1 MIREGQI
8 FLKQLLRILDAAAIV
23 LAFLWTYAVRQ
34 NFHNLYKLDLVTDHK
49 VLMNLKDLGSYLWLL
64 LIILPLWLI
73 ILNVLG
79 AYRELRVKSVTQI
92 SWIVLRASSLAL
104 LSLSSFVFLLK
115 LSYVS
120 RSFMAL
126 FFMVSLTFICFERA
140 VLINFWRIMAKK
152 EYFCR
157 NILIVG
163 TGRRARSLIHS
174 VHNHKDWGL
183 HLVGLLDPDTEWT
196 GKEIEGV
203 KIIGV
208 LQDLP
213 KILNEQ
219 VIDEVIFVL
228 PRNWMGRIEEG
239 VLACERVGVKAT
251 VAADLFNLRFA
262 KAQSTE
268 MDGIPLVSFQAT
280 PTGEWQM
287 AIKRFADILLSFIG
301 IMVLLPFF
309 PIVALLIKL
318 TSPGPI
324 FFRQTRC
331 GLNGRLFQIYK
342 FRSMV
347 VDAEAK
353 QAELLHLNEMSGP
366 VFKATNDPRF
376 TIIGQWLRK
385 TSIDELPQLWNVLR
399 GEISLIGPRPPVPQE
414 VAKYEPW
421 QRRRLSMRPGITGY
435 WQVNGRS
442 EIKDF
447 NKWMRLDLEYIDRWS
462 LLFDMKIIL
471 KTIPVV
477 FLGKGA
483 K

>member
-1 MIREGQI
+1 MIRDGQI
-8 FLKQLLRILDAAAIV
+8 FLKQLVRLLDGAAII
-23 LAFLWTYAVRQ
+23 LAFLWTYTVRQ
-34 NFHNLYKLDLVTDHK
+34 NFHNVYKLDLVTDQK
-49 VLMNLKDLGSYLWLL
+49 VIMSLKSLDSYLLLL
-64 LIILPLWLI
+64 LIILPIWLVTLHI
-73 ILNVLG
+73 MG
-79 AYRELRVKSVTQI
+79 AYRELRVKSVSQI
-92 SWIVLRASSLAL
+92 SFILLKASAAAL
-104 LSLSSFVFLLK
+104 FSLSSFVFLLK

-120 RSFMAL
+120 RSFMTL
-126 FFMVSLTFICFERA
+126 FFTVSLTFLCFERA
-140 VLINFWRIMAKK
+140 VLINFWRLMAKR
-152 EYFCR
+152 EFFCR

-163 TGRRARSLIHS
+163 TGRRARSLIRS
-174 VHNHKDWGL
+174 VRNHKDWGL
-183 HLVGLLDPDTEWT
+183 HLVGLLDPDQEWV
-196 GKEIEGV
+196 GKDAEGV

-213 KILNEQ
+213 RILNEQ

-228 PRNWMGRIEEG
+228 PRNWMSRIEEG
-239 VLACERVGVKAT
+239 VLDCERVGVRAT

-262 KAQSTE
+262 KAQATE

-287 AIKRFADILLSFIG
+287 AIKRFADIVLSLVG
-301 IMVLLPFF
+301 IIFLLPLF
-309 PIVALLIKL
+309 PVIALLIKM

-324 FFRQTRC
+324 FFSQTRC
-331 GLNGRLFQIYK
+331 GLNGRLFKIYK

-347 VDAEAK
+347 ADAEAK
-353 QAELLHLNEMSGP
+353 QKELLHLNEMSGP
-366 VFKATNDPRF
+366 VFKATHDPRF
-376 TIIGQWLRK
+376 TSIGPWLRK
-385 TSIDELPQLWNVLR
+385 TSIDELPQLFNVLK

-442 EIKDF
+442 EITDF

-462 LLFDMKIIL
+462 LLFDVKIIL

-477 FLGKGA
+477 FFGKGA